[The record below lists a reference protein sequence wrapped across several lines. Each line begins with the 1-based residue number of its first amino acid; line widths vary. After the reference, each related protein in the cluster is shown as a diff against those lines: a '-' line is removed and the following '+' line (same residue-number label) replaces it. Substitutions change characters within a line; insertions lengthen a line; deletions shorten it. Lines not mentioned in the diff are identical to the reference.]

1 MKYFVID
8 AFTEKVFQGNPAGVC
23 ILEKPLKQKIMQNI
37 AKENNLSETAFVYKE
52 GEQYFLKWFTPKA
65 EIDLCG
71 HATMAAAYVVMNF
84 IEKTASVVT
93 FHTKS
98 GLLTVEKKGNMFE
111 MDLPCRM
118 PEKIDVIEKVTDVIG
133 IKPVETYISRDL
145 ILLLENEK
153 RRICIN
159 MEYIQN
165 LIHSRVLKKTERE
178 MLNDRFIEGMKYD
191 ELSIKY
197 GYGQRYIYDIVEAII
212 EKLHAYLVK
221 NKLIVETI

>member
-1 MKYFVID
+1 MKTESVKRLYDELD
-8 AFTEKVFQGNPAGVC
+8 AYQTMKQTQEKVNDKLYRLYERLNANEE
-23 ILEKPLKQKIMQNI
+23 IQKTSLIQ
-37 AKENNLSETAFVYKE
+37 
-52 GEQYFLKWFTPKA
+52 
-65 EIDLCG
+65 EI
-71 HATMAAAYVVMNF
+71 V
-84 IEKTASVVT
+84 
-93 FHTKS
+93 
-98 GLLTVEKKGNMFE
+98 
-111 MDLPCRM
+111 
-118 PEKIDVIEKVTDVIG
+118 
-133 IKPVETYISRDL
+133 
-145 ILLLENEK
+145 LLENEK